1 MIRVVVVDDHP
12 LVRTGLSSMLEV
24 AGIVVVG
31 TAADGLAG
39 VDVALAERPDVVLV
53 DLSMPRLDGVGAT
66 RRLLEAWPEARV
78 VVLTS
83 FSDRDRVLAAFD
95 AGATGFLLKDSEPE
109 DLVRGIEAAA
119 RGEAP
124 VAPRAARAL
133 IDDRQ
138 GRAPVANLTAR
149 EREVLAELAVGRSNK
164 EIGWRLGITEKT
176 VKAHLTSIYS
186 GLGVMDRTEAVL
198 WAIRHGFLDRPPG
211 SLTS

>member
-1 MIRVVVVDDHP
+1 MIRVVVVDDHA
-12 LVRTGLSSMLEV
+12 LIRSGLSGLLEG
-24 AGIVVVG
+24 AGMAVVG

-39 VDVALAERPDVVLV
+39 VDVALAERPDVVLI

-66 RRLLEAWPEARV
+66 RRLLKAWPEARV

-95 AGATGFLLKDSEPE
+95 AGATGFLLKDSDPE

-133 IDDRQ
+133 LDDRQ
-138 GRAPVANLTAR
+138 GRAPAADLTVR
-149 EREVLAELAVGRSNK
+149 QREVLAQLAVGRTNK
-164 EIGWRLGITEKT
+164 EIGSRLGITEKT
-176 VKAHLTSIYS
+176 VKAHLTSIFS
-186 GLGVMDRTEAVL
+186 RLGVMDRTEAAL
-198 WAIRHGFLDRPPG
+198 WAMRHGFLDPTG
-211 SLTS
+211 

>member
-1 MIRVVVVDDHP
+1 MIRVVVVDDHA
-12 LVRTGLSSMLEV
+12 LIRNGLSGLLES
-24 AGIVVVG
+24 AGMAVVG
-31 TAADGLAG
+31 KAADGLAG

-66 RRLLEAWPEARV
+66 RRLLKAWPEARV

-95 AGATGFLLKDSEPE
+95 AGATGFLLKDSDPE

-133 IDDRQ
+133 LDDRQ
-138 GRAPVANLTAR
+138 GRAPAADLTVR
-149 EREVLAELAVGRSNK
+149 EREVLAQLAVGRTNK
-164 EIGWRLGITEKT
+164 EIGSRLGITEKT
-176 VKAHLTSIYS
+176 VKTHLTSIFS
-186 GLGVMDRTEAVL
+186 RLGVMDRTEAAL
-198 WAIRHGFLDRPPG
+198 WAMQHGFLDPTG
-211 SLTS
+211 